1 MPWSIT
7 SVPNNI
13 LYSCFFN
20 YKEGASSRYLN
31 CTSFWNFHCKQT
43 AHTVYTIKW
52 HENWDAPTQTSGYRH
67 TCLSQTPLGQRVPHN
82 AEHATMSNP
91 PGSLHKNICLCM
103 KQHRKPVTFSTCS
116 TCDWWSENVA
126 WLVIKQYFYKEQ
138 HLQLLVRCFTDWLFT
153 RQSQN
158 SVSKCILIYVLGPSF
173 Y

>member
-1 MPWSIT
+1 MLVFSI
-7 SVPNNI
+7 I
-13 LYSCFFN
+13 
-20 YKEGASSRYLN
+20 KGASSRYLN

-43 AHTVYTIKW
+43 AHTVY
-52 HENWDAPTQTSGYRH
+52 ENWDVPTQTSGYRH

-103 KQHRKPVTFSTCS
+103 KQHRKPVTCHLFHLWLMIRKCSLTC
-116 TCDWWSENVA
+116 N
-126 WLVIKQYFYKEQ
+126 KQYFYKKQ